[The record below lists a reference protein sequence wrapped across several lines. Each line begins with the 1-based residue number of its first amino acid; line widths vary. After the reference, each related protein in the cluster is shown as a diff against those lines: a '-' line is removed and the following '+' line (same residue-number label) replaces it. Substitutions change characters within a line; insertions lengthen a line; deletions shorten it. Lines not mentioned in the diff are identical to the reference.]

1 MTLLAAALLA
11 ASSLAGAQPVGP
23 PAPLPETEEGR
34 AAQCQIAARRNPQA
48 ALANANRWRAAG
60 GGLHARQCIGLAHV
74 ELGQW
79 REAATTFEQAA
90 QEADRNREDRA
101 VDFWVQA
108 GNAWLAG
115 GDPARAIVALDA
127 GLKSQ
132 HLTPELRGEARLD
145 RARALVAL
153 GRPAEARPDL
163 DAALQLVPADPMA
176 WYLSAELARRQNDLA
191 RARTDIARARAIV
204 RDNPEVLL
212 LAGTIAGQAG
222 DMAEAERLY
231 RQVATRAPDT
241 EAGRAAR
248 ESLGALLQ
256 NEAATPASPP
266 TPPPPATRRQD

>member
-1 MTLLAAALLA
+1 MTLLAAALIVF
-11 ASSLAGAQPVGP
+11 AQPVGP

-60 GGLHARQCIGLAHV
+60 GGLHARQCIGLAYV

-90 QEADRNREDRA
+90 QEADRSGEARG

-115 GDPARAIVALDA
+115 GEPARAITALDSA
-127 GLKSQ
+127 LSSQ

-145 RARALVAL
+145 RARALVAQ
-153 GRPAEARPDL
+153 GRLADARTDL
-163 DAALQLVPADPMA
+163 NHALELVPADPMA

-191 RARTDIARARAIV
+191 RARADIGRARQLV

-231 RQVATRAPDT
+231 RQVAERAPDT
-241 EAGRAAR
+241 DAGRAAR
-248 ESLGALLQ
+248 ASLGTLQ

-266 TPPPPATRRQD
+266 TPPPPATRRQN